1 MKKDLPKRK
10 DLRRQIAKLKRENAA
25 LRYAPITPAPVTAS
39 YVKMPE
45 RLTIAVQIRK
55 AVTFDVARSQNC
67 TAYNRIYR
75 KIAIEDLA
83 KLLARNLIE
92 QHMTDI
98 TIESAGPFDDVIRMT
113 VEIIPYKS
121 EYPEEIREAL
131 EEQA

>member
-1 MKKDLPKRK
+1 MKKALPKRK
-10 DLRRQIAKLKRENAA
+10 DLRRQIAKLKKENAA
-25 LRYAPITPAPVTAS
+25 LRYRPITPAPVAAS

-55 AVTFDVARSQNC
+55 TVTFDAARSQNC
-67 TAYNRIYR
+67 AAYNRIYR
-75 KIAIEDLA
+75 KNAIEDLA
-83 KLLARNLIE
+83 KLLAKNLIK

-121 EYPEEIREAL
+121 EYPDEIQEAL
-131 EEQA
+131 EDKT

>member
-25 LRYAPITPAPVTAS
+25 LKYAPITPAPVAAS
-39 YVKMPE
+39 YAKMPE
-45 RLTIAVQIRK
+45 RLIIAVQIKK
-55 AVTFDVARSQNC
+55 AVTFDAARSQNC
-67 TAYNRIYR
+67 AAYNRIYR
-75 KIAIEDLA
+75 KNAIEDLA
-83 KLLARNLIE
+83 RLLAKNLIE